1 MVVSR
6 NPNET
11 SGTPADPVV
20 SSTDEKTAE
29 IFRVAA
35 GIFCERGFHATSI
48 HEIAEAVQLTKA
60 GLYYYIKGKRDLLYR
75 IMDLAMQSIEELVI
89 EVAGET
95 TDPEERLRVVIH
107 EHAQLVAQEGSA
119 PFAILVDE
127 LEGLEAEEREAIA
140 RRQRRYV
147 RFIRSILDELSQADR
162 LRDGVEALPAAYALL
177 GMVLWTPRWYTEG
190 GSLTPSDVARQ
201 LSDMALASV
210 LKPVRA

>member
-6 NPNET
+6 NPKET
-11 SGTPADPVV
+11 SSSAAEPTV

-89 EVAGET
+89 EVASHET
-95 TDPEERLRVVIH
+95 EPAERLRAVVR

-127 LEGLEAEEREAIA
+127 LEGLEAEERESIA
-140 RRQRRYV
+140 KRQRRYV
-147 RFIRSILDELSQADR
+147 RFIRSILDELNQAGQ
-162 LRDGVEALPAAYALL
+162 LREGVDSLPASYALL

-190 GSLTPSDVARQ
+190 GPLSPSDVAHH
-201 LSDMALASV
+201 LSEMALASV
-210 LKPVRA
+210 LRP

>member
-6 NPNET
+6 NPKET
-11 SGTPADPVV
+11 STAEADPVV

-75 IMDLAMQSIEELVI
+75 IMDLAMQSIEEQVVD
-89 EVAGET
+89 VASGGENPT
-95 TDPEERLRVVIH
+95 ERLRLVIH

-140 RRQRRYV
+140 KRQRRYV
-147 RFIRSILDELSQADR
+147 RFIRSILDELKDAGR
-162 LRDGVEALPAAYALL
+162 LRPGVDPLPAAYALL

-190 GSLTPSDVARQ
+190 GPLSPSDIAHH
-201 LSDMALASV
+201 LSEMALASV
-210 LKPVRA
+210 LESSPS

>member
-6 NPNET
+6 NQKEH
-11 SGTPADPVV
+11 SSSEAVPAV
-20 SSTDEKTAE
+20 SSTDEKTAR

-75 IMDLAMQSIEELVI
+75 IMDLAMQSIEEQVI
-89 EVAGET
+89 EVAGDAG
-95 TDPEERLRVVIH
+95 DPAERLRVVVR

-127 LEGLEAEEREAIA
+127 LEGLEVEEREAIA
-140 RRQRRYV
+140 KRQRRYV
-147 RFIRSILDELSQADR
+147 RFIRSILDELKAAGR
-162 LRDGVEALPAAYALL
+162 LRDGLDSLPAAYALL
-177 GMVLWTPRWYTEG
+177 GMVLWTPRWYSEG
-190 GSLTPSDVARQ
+190 GPLAPSDVARQ
-201 LSDMALASV
+201 LSEMALASV
-210 LKPVRA
+210 LVPETS